1 MFVMKSV
8 HGKILVLLCMT
19 SLVIATVVLIAH
31 SGAVGGESAA
41 WMQGLSCSDETH
53 DHATGYAAIDFFSGD
68 GSYMARTHCMV
79 TSEGG
84 TDWAWVWILVGLNV
98 LVIAGY
104 IKIFIFWR
112 RAYLQEE
119 EQDRN
124 TKLMDLAWI
133 FLWCATCGY
142 LSSIVLFFWP
152 GYRLLALALCPLAF
166 FTWKF
171 AANLDAFRLSLSAKR
186 LARQLNES
194 LKEQNERLS
203 REVEI
208 ATQELRVATLE
219 AEQANQAKGEFLARM
234 SHEIRT
240 PMTAILGYLDIAME
254 EGDCPPGCREHLQR
268 VQRNSNHLLA
278 LINDILDVSK
288 IDAGEMAYEFV
299 PCSLSEIASGVIEL
313 LQKKA
318 DTAGTRLSLEIDPS
332 VPDWVRTD
340 PTRVRQLITNL
351 VGNAIKFTRNGD
363 VRIRIGSVT
372 DGQGDFCGV
381 ELRVSDTGIGMTPEQ
396 SVRVFEQFNQG
407 ADHVAREFGGT
418 GLGLT
423 IARQISR
430 ALGGDLTVTSELG
443 CGSEFTCTLLCAACE
458 GPEQASGADRHQTT
472 SPELYMAALGGRKI
486 LLVEDTEDN
495 VRLVRHHFGKIGVEV
510 ELESNG
516 QAGMERVLAE
526 EYRGNGFELV
536 LMDISMPVMSGIHA
550 LREIRLAG
558 CDVPVV
564 MLSAHALMEEQQRC
578 MEAGASAYCTK
589 PIDFDAL
596 FACCVDL
603 LTGDRRDAA

>member
-1 MFVMKSV
+1 MKGI
-8 HGKILVLLCMT
+8 HGKILVLIFIT
-19 SLVIATVVLIAH
+19 SLVAATVMLIAR
-31 SGAVGGESAA
+31 SGTVDGESSA
-41 WMQGLSCSDETH
+41 WMQGLTCSDESH

-84 TDWAWVWILVGLNV
+84 TDWAWVWILVGLNI

-171 AANLDAFRLSLSAKR
+171 AANLDAFRLSLGAKR

-194 LKEQNERLS
+194 LQEQNERLS

-219 AEQANQAKGEFLARM
+219 AERANQAKGEFLARM

-254 EGDCPPGCREHLQR
+254 EPDCPPGCREHLHR

-299 PCSLSEIASGVIEL
+299 PCSLSEIVGGVIEL

-318 DTAGTRLSLEIDPS
+318 DTARTRLRLEIEPG
-332 VPDWVRTD
+332 VPEWVRTD
-340 PTRVRQLITNL
+340 PTRIRQLITNL

-363 VRIRIGSVT
+363 VRIRIGPVA
-372 DGQGDFCGV
+372 DGRGAFCGV
-381 ELRVSDTGIGMTPEQ
+381 EIRVSDTGIGMTPEQ
-396 SVRVFEQFNQG
+396 SARVFEQFNQG
-407 ADHVAREFGGT
+407 ADHIEREFGGT

-423 IARQISR
+423 IARQIAR

-443 CGSEFTCTLLCAACE
+443 CGSEFTCTFMCSACT
-458 GPEQASGADRHQTT
+458 GPELIERGGWTSVDPASYREVL
-472 SPELYMAALGGRKI
+472 SGRKI

-495 VRLVRHHFGKIGVEV
+495 VKLVRHHFGKIGVHV
-510 ELESNG
+510 ERETNG
-516 QAGMERVLAE
+516 QDGLDRVLAE
-526 EYRGNGFELV
+526 DYCGKGFDLV
-536 LMDISMPVMSGIHA
+536 LMDISMPVMSGIDA
-550 LREIRLAG
+550 LQEIRASG

-564 MLSAHALMEEQQRC
+564 MLSAHALLEEQQRC
-578 MEAGASAYCTK
+578 MDAGASAYCTK

-596 FACCVDL
+596 FACCAELLGGDL
-603 LTGDRRDAA
+603 RDAA

>member
-1 MFVMKSV
+1 
-8 HGKILVLLCMT
+8 MT
-19 SLVIATVVLIAH
+19 SLVAATVMLIAR
-31 SGAVGGESAA
+31 SGAEGGESSA
-41 WMQGLSCSDETH
+41 WMQGLTCSDESH
-53 DHATGYAAIDFFSGD
+53 DHATGYAAIDFFSGG

-84 TDWAWVWILVGLNV
+84 TDWAWVWGLVGLNI

-133 FLWCATCGY
+133 FLWCATCNY

-152 GYRLLALALCPLAF
+152 GYRLLTLALCPLAF

-171 AANLDAFRLSLSAKR
+171 AANLDAFRLSLGAKR

-194 LKEQNERLS
+194 LQEQNERLS

-219 AEQANQAKGEFLARM
+219 AERANQAKGEFLARM

-254 EGDCPPGCREHLQR
+254 EPNCPPGCREHLQR

-299 PCSLSEIASGVIEL
+299 PCSLSEIVGGVIEL

-318 DTAGTRLSLEIDPS
+318 DTARTRLRLEIEPG
-332 VPDWVRTD
+332 VPEWVRTD
-340 PTRVRQLITNL
+340 PTRIRQLITNL

-363 VRIRIGSVT
+363 VRIRIGPVV
-372 DGQGDFCGV
+372 DGRGAFCGV
-381 ELRVSDTGIGMTPEQ
+381 EIRVSDTGIGMTPEQ
-396 SVRVFEQFNQG
+396 SARVFEQFNQG
-407 ADHVAREFGGT
+407 ADHISREFGGT

-423 IARQISR
+423 IARQIAR

-443 CGSEFTCTLLCAACE
+443 CGSEFTCTFKCSACH
-458 GPEQASGADRHQTT
+458 GPELIERGGLTPVDPASYREVL
-472 SPELYMAALGGRKI
+472 SGRKI

-495 VRLVRHHFGKIGVEV
+495 VKLVRHHFGKIGVHV
-510 ELESNG
+510 ERETNG
-516 QAGMERVLAE
+516 QDGLDRVLAE
-526 EYRGNGFELV
+526 DYCGKGFDLV
-536 LMDISMPVMSGIHA
+536 LMDISMPVMSGIDA
-550 LREIRLAG
+550 LQAIRASG

-564 MLSAHALMEEQQRC
+564 MLSAHALLEEQQRC
-578 MEAGASAYCTK
+578 MDAGASAYCTK

-596 FACCVDL
+596 FACCAELLGGDL
-603 LTGDRRDAA
+603 RDAA